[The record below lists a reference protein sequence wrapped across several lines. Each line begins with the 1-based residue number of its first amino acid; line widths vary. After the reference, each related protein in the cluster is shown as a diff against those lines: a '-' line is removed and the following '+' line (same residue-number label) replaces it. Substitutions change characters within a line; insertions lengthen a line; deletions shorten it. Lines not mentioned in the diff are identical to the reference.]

1 MDKKS
6 IVLIIVSSII
16 LMIAIVFAIWSFQ
29 VDLTVAENN
38 HLANTENNRDIVQNS
53 NMDINS
59 NQANTVLEEETETKD
74 FSATY
79 TDFTVEDSTGNSIKL
94 SDYKDSPIMVLFWN
108 SENEDSVEML
118 NRINEQY
125 DNYKEYIKFIAIQT
139 GEQTTAELQDIK
151 FPIYYDKNEEIVK
164 IYHIEELPTMLYI
177 NKENEIFN
185 SKIGLTS
192 VDALTAN
199 LDILAE
205 NF

>member
-38 HLANTENNRDIVQNS
+38 HLANTENNRDVVQNS